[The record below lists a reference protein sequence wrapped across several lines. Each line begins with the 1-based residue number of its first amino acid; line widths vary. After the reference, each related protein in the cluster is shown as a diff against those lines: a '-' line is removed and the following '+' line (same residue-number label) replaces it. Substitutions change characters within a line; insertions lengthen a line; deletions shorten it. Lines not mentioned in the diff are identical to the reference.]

1 MKELGARAFFY
12 GHPAPVF
19 MVATYNDDETV
30 NVMNLHEV
38 ARTNAGDLALCIGPG
53 KKTHENIEKRKALT
67 LTLVSKD
74 MVKEVDYFGLVSGHR
89 VPDKF
94 EKTGLKA
101 QRSSNVNAPVI
112 EGSPLVIECELIE
125 FVETDNFTTVL
136 ASIVNLLAD
145 ESILNEKGKIDSTK
159 INMVFYDS
167 FSNSYFT
174 LGEKVGDAF
183 KDGKHFI

>member
-1 MKELGARAFFY
+1 
-12 GHPAPVF
+12 
-19 MVATYNDDETV
+19 
-30 NVMNLHEV
+30 
-38 ARTNAGDLALCIGPG
+38 
-53 KKTHENIEKRKALT
+53 
-67 LTLVSKD
+67 

-101 QRSSNVNAPVI
+101 QRSSNVNARVI

-136 ASIVNLLAD
+136 ARIVNLLAD